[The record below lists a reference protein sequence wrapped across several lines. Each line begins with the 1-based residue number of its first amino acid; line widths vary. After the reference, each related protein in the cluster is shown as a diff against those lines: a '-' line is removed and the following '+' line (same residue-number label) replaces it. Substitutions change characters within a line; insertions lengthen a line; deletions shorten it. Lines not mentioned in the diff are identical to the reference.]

1 MKGLKPLTEYET
13 KLYQYGGD
21 YRNTNGLLTLNDGA
35 TVKVGFLSLQKSIK
49 IIENFST
56 FRSLNQLML
65 KIRLQI
71 LQLKSVQKKEKLQ

>member
-21 YRNTNGLLTLNDGA
+21 LRNTNGLLTLNDGA